1 MNEIERTLESA
12 PVPRARIPRSVW
24 LDDKRTPSLKE

>member
-1 MNEIERTLESA
+1 MNEIERLESA

-24 LDDKRTPSLKE
+24 LDDKRTPSPKE